1 MRTANGAARSG
12 IFRAK
17 DDGAHEK
24 LERWS
29 LMDAAHMWAIGYSA
43 QITALGVCMSSD
55 LLIALIGFAIVSSI
69 SPGPNN
75 LLVMTSGLN
84 YGVPRSLPLVT
95 GITLG
100 FVVML
105 IAIGIGLGPMI
116 QSSSWVHTGVK
127 ILGLAYMLWLA
138 WKVAVSDATP
148 AALDNDACG
157 RPLSALDGAAF
168 QWVNP
173 KAWAVALSATAVFTV
188 PDTATGSLA
197 LISLVFTAVAFV
209 CLSAWA
215 AFGTFMRRLVD
226 TPSKTRV
233 FNVAMALLLVASAAP
248 VAYDL
253 IQAV

>member
-1 MRTANGAARSG
+1 
-12 IFRAK
+12 
-17 DDGAHEK
+17 
-24 LERWS
+24 
-29 LMDAAHMWAIGYSA
+29 
-43 QITALGVCMSSD
+43 MSSD
-55 LLIALIGFAIVSSI
+55 LLIALFGFAIVSSI
-69 SPGPNN
+69 TPGPNN

-105 IAIGIGLGPMI
+105 IAIGVGLGSML
-116 QSSSWVHTGVK
+116 QSNSWVHLGVK
-127 ILGLAYMLWLA
+127 IFGLVYMLWLA
-138 WKVAVSDATP
+138 WKVAVSDPTP
-148 AALDNDACG
+148 TVAEDDARG

-188 PDTATGSLA
+188 PDSAMGSLA

-253 IQAV
+253 IRTV